1 MKNDSFFNRIPLPVM
16 IIAWLGLVALGAVL
30 VYNVFFS
37 KSADTT
43 AQTPT
48 KAAPVAQVTKPPV
61 KALPTE
67 AAQQPQQPEQPAP
80 QPALNPKFG
89 PDGLYPEMD
98 FGYGV
103 QVNGLVGDAKV
114 AADLADRLHARW
126 IKQQLQWGVFEHQQ
140 GQMDWTGFDNIINA
154 AHDRGL
160 RIMLSIPTAPQW
172 THPDLPSSVRDP
184 VKGGEDDPEAIKGPP
199 DDPQAYANFVGQV
212 IDRYKGKIQAIE
224 VWNEQNLVREWRV
237 NPQTL
242 DAARYVDLL
251 RATYKV
257 AKEKDPSITVISGAL
272 SPTGPGDGVNSVDDF
287 VYFQQMVDAGLL
299 DVTDCV
305 GAHHNGYSVG
315 PNVGA
320 KDAPSLPKAA
330 TAKFKG
336 PFDNSKGDPDHSWFF
351 KDTLQGYNEIL
362 QGKKPICVTEFG
374 WATSEDYGQFPPGFE
389 FTQDNTVAEQGQNIV
404 DAYKLMKDWGFV
416 KLAFLW
422 NLDYGNKG
430 KGPTDDPVP
439 YSLIKTD
446 GSKRASWDPV
456 RKYLKEI
463 TGD

>member
-37 KSADTT
+37 KPADST
-43 AQTPT
+43 AQAPT
-48 KAAPVAQVTKPPV
+48 KAAPIAQVTKPPV
-61 KALPTE
+61 NPVATQ
-67 AAQQPQQPEQPAP
+67 AAQQPQQPQEPAP
-80 QPALNPKFG
+80 QATVNPKFG
-89 PDGLYPEMD
+89 ADGLYPAMD

-126 IKQQLQWGVFEHQQ
+126 IKQQLQWGVFENQQ

-160 RIMLSIPTAPQW
+160 RVMLSIPTAPQW
-172 THPDLPSSVRDP
+172 THPGLQPSNPPGENDP
-184 VKGGEDDPEAIKGPP
+184 TAIKGPP
-199 DDPQAYANFVGQV
+199 DDPQAYANFIGQV

-224 VWNEQNLVREWRV
+224 VWNEQNLVREWRT

-242 DAARYVDLL
+242 DAKRYIDLL

-257 AKEKDPSITVISGAL
+257 VKEKDPSITVISGAL
-272 SPTGPGDGVNSVDDF
+272 SPTGVDDGVNVTDD
-287 VYFQQMVDAGLL
+287 VRYLQQMVDNGLL
-299 DVTDCV
+299 DTVDCV
-305 GAHHNGYSVG
+305 GAHHNGYNVG

-320 KDAPSLPKAA
+320 AEAPTLPKAA
-330 TAKFKG
+330 TANFKG
-336 PFDNSKGDPDHSWFF
+336 PFDKSNGPHRSWFF
-351 KDTLQGYNEIL
+351 KDTLQAYNEL
-362 QGKKPICVTEFG
+362 LAGRKPICVTEFG
-374 WATSEDYGQFPPGFE
+374 WATSEDYDEFPPGFE
-389 FTQDNTVAEQGQNIV
+389 FAQDNTVAEQGQNIV

-446 GSKRASWDPV
+446 GSKRTSWDPV
-456 RKYLKEI
+456 RQYLKQV